1 MLVDECTYEGRC
13 KSLDE
18 DLCAERVMRS
28 YAADRGVGNRRVHAD
43 ARRGSRYFDMFVAG
57 KGEKVEGENWRVLQL
72 LCSSSASAVVLST
85 SQ

>member
-1 MLVDECTYEGRC
+1 MRN
-13 KSLDE
+13 SIR
-18 DLCAERVMRS
+18 ERVMRS

-57 KGEKVEGENWRVLQL
+57 KGEKVEGEIWRVLQL
-72 LCSSSASAVVLST
+72 LCSPSASAVVLST